1 MKEKIEKNE
10 DIIRKIEKSKGKE
23 KIKGG
28 KYSVVKEC
36 NFFFLLEW

>member
-10 DIIRKIEKSKGKE
+10 DIIRKTEKSKGKE

-36 NFFFLLEW
+36 NPFSPPE